1 MPVTNESSF
10 AKSIPNIWL
19 AYTKQKE
26 PFHRVL
32 FPNLFYGVS
41 CFIQKHPN
49 AVNGKAHNIEIASI
63 DSLDH
68 RSAPSL
74 NPIGASLIHRLV
86 RCNIAMDLRRAHG
99 GHPNTSTTKIQMFCP
114 LRRYQT

>member
-10 AKSIPNIWL
+10 EKSIPNIWL

-32 FPNLFYGVS
+32 FPSLFYGVS
-41 CFIQKHPN
+41 CFVQKHPN
-49 AVNGKAHNIEIASI
+49 TVNGKAHNIEIASI
-63 DSLDH
+63 DSLYH

-74 NPIGASLIHRLV
+74 YPIGASLIHWLV
-86 RCNIAMDLRRAHG
+86 RCDIAMDLRRAHG